1 MEEYLIKPWDIH
13 RQGTGAA
20 EAALNWDMHVP
31 PEIDTIAEAVIK
43 MYDMSVSSRT
53 LITSK
58 PDKGGA
64 IWRIE
69 TNKGPRSLKLLHRS
83 PERSLF
89 SVGLQEYVVKQ
100 GARVPALIPAKD
112 GKLFVEMGGKLWIV
126 TDWINLQPATKVDLV
141 GAQELCYGLGEFHR
155 HTKGY
160 LPPLGAKNSSRLYRW
175 PNYYQKIA
183 KKIGWMREMASAY
196 SETAAS
202 PEILSVVDEY
212 ERQAQEAITRLQQ
225 SAYSK
230 MAAMGEPHWGLV
242 HQDYGWSNGQNGPG
256 GLWVIDLD
264 GVSYDLPFRDLRKL
278 ITSTMDDM
286 GVWDVGWMRGMIEA
300 YHKANPLDAESFD
313 VLLIDMAMP
322 NEFYK
327 HLKEMF
333 FDPVTFLN
341 TEAGAILQR
350 VVATDQTKW
359 QALAELSKDKSKYA
373 AGSYEQAA
381 VAQSPEKIPSQASS
395 TFIWEQKQWNLQ
407 TKKRAD
413 QTEKEA
419 VSASSNDKQK
429 TSKKENAPKR
439 ETVPAE
445 ERKIKVV
452 KRDKAEEKKVSSGKR
467 ETVPFEEK
475 KTESSESKEK
485 KKVEST
491 QSKEKKVDTSQSKQK
506 KDAVKDK
513 VAELK
518 PVEKKSSSVSASEEN
533 EAVRSSA
540 SRRKSLTSSSASNV
554 INLLPYLSNPVTRT
568 PRAKTAASGRKRQA
582 GAAAKAK
589 RTTTVRALQTKRTEA
604 SRAIAKKRQAKPLS
618 SARTASR
625 LGQKSTST
633 TKPRRAATTS
643 ASSRH
648 GYNKVPAPR
657 NRVTTNPA
665 RKPKAKQ
672 GMKKYKGLR

>member
-429 TSKKENAPKR
+429 SSKKENAP
-439 ETVPAE
+439 
-445 ERKIKVV
+445 

-467 ETVPFEEK
+467 ETVPFEE
-475 KTESSESKEK
+475 

-518 PVEKKSSSVSASEEN
+518 PVEKKSSSVSAAEEK